1 MIRIFR
7 LSVFLMDRLT
17 IPAKFVLVMAFFAVP
32 LAITSIQ
39 NIVTMQSSLSL
50 AEKRRVGVELQR
62 SAFDMVKRIEIVRDL
77 SVFSRNA
84 ANQEINHLFEQNR
97 AEALQMLMAFEARPE
112 VRQNQLLKLSVSS
125 LIGRLQTFRA
135 SSGSEGDMIGTI
147 YGSAH
152 SAVAKAYSLQQEIA
166 NEFDL
171 STDNDFV
178 TEQLLGVLSDSLP
191 KSYYEMGKARGFGVY
206 FLETRLMNSSGI
218 KMLEETYVELWQ
230 AHEQLENSFHLLITS
245 QGGLTQLDQIDYSS
259 LNSVLQTRQMLDDY
273 LLLDVDLQAE
283 WRDYYD
289 SVTQQIG
296 LLHAVHTQLLD
307 FLSARYS
314 ERILQKRESLLHRSV
329 SIGVLVLF
337 TTYLFVGFY
346 LSIRNSIGL
355 LVNAAN
361 RVAEGDLEEK
371 VAISAKD
378 EMLDIAEMMD
388 EMRQQLRDRELQ
400 LVAMTITDG
409 LTRVCNRAFFNQEL
423 PARLEKSRRADLPVC
438 LLLIDID
445 YFKKLN
451 DSYGHQVGDDC
462 LIMVA
467 QAIKGQLLREEDSV
481 SRYGGEEFAVIL
493 PATDSLGG
501 LATAERILSAIRRL
515 KLELVGGQVVTMTAS
530 IGVASSA
537 AVEQCSDDRLVALA
551 DESLYKAKHDG
562 RNRCIV
568 YKK

>member
-1 MIRIFR
+1 
-7 LSVFLMDRLT
+7 MDRLT

>member
-1 MIRIFR
+1 MIRIFK

-273 LLLDVDLQAE
+273 LLLDVDLQTE

-493 PATDSLGG
+493 PATDSQGG

-537 AVEQCSDDRLVALA
+537 VVEQCSDDRLVALA